1 MPLCLPRF
9 KEMASKVFARRTFLW
24 RNICGTVT
32 ATTFDLILR
41 FYRLYL
47 TLRYAVGAV
56 YKPQDVSMMHGD
68 QWYVFHHS
76 AFRPSAFFCT
86 IVTKLSTQPW
96 AVPSVSPQC
105 RSFKRDQTYHLL
117 CMHPARS
124 LVLELNLDLCFPLW
138 YGSLVLDR
146 VYGLA
151 LPFSPASHCCAF
163 MLVIFALVFCSIR
176 ELFEWQ
182 SKEPIEQ
189 GFPLLY

>member
-105 RSFKRDQTYHLL
+105 RSFKRDQTYHPFYVCTL
-117 CMHPARS
+117 P
-124 LVLELNLDLCFPLW
+124 VLW
-138 YGSLVLDR
+138 YLNSIWIFVSLMVW
-146 VYGLA
+146 LA
-151 LPFSPASHCCAF
+151 
-163 MLVIFALVFCSIR
+163 CSRSRIR
-176 ELFEWQ
+176 TCT
-182 SKEPIEQ
+182 
-189 GFPLLY
+189 PL